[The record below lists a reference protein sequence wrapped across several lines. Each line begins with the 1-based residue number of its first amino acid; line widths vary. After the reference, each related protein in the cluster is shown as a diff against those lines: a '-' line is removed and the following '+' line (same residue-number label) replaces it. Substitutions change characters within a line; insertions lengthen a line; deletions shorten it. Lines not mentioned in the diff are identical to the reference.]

1 MIGIIA
7 AASIIMGLILG
18 CWITMIIMA
27 AEISFSQER
36 LQRKVR
42 RAQAETGRAR
52 IMADRLAHEITARDD
67 PRTLRQELAAGE
79 STGR

>member
-1 MIGIIA
+1 VIGIIG

-36 LQRKVR
+36 MQRKVR
-42 RAQAETGRAR
+42 RAHVE
-52 IMADRLAHEITARDD
+52 TARVRFTADQFTD
-67 PRTLRQELAAGE
+67 EAAVIE
-79 STGR
+79 SLPPERADWPQAS